1 MLQHRF
7 IPEMS
12 GEYEMSPDFPS
23 YEDKMTEFKFLSEI
37 FL

>member
-1 MLQHRF
+1 MLQHQF

-12 GEYEMSPDFPS
+12 GEYEMSPDFSS
-23 YEDKMTEFKFLSEI
+23 YGDKMTEFKFLSEI